1 MKYCYEYPRPAVTV
15 DTVVFKYQND
25 TLSVLFVKRGSPP
38 FKGFWAL
45 PGGFVEMDESL
56 ENAAKRELCEETG
69 VKVTYLD
76 QLYAFGDVGR
86 DTRQRVISITYFAL
100 VRSNSCPIQA
110 GSDAAD
116 AAWFPIHHMPPL
128 AFDHAQMVQMA
139 IKRLRESLMQKRIGF
154 ELLPHEFTL
163 GQLQKLYETILDQS
177 LDKRNFR
184 KKVIASGALVALP
197 KKLRSVPHR
206 SPTLYSFGVPRNL

>member
-15 DTVVFKYQND
+15 DTVVFKYENEV
-25 TLSVLFVKRGSPP
+25 LSILLVKRGSPP
-38 FKGFWAL
+38 FQGCWAL

-56 ENAAKRELCEETG
+56 EDAAKRELSEETG
-69 VKVTYLD
+69 VVATYLG

-86 DTRQRVISITYFAL
+86 DPRQRVISISYYAL
-100 VRSNSCPIQA
+100 VRSNSPQIHA
-110 GSDAAD
+110 GSDAAEVG
-116 AAWFPIHHMPPL
+116 WFPVLHLPLL

-139 IKRLRESLMQKRIGF
+139 MDRLRENLMQRQIAL
-154 ELLPHEFTL
+154 ELLPREFTL

-184 KKVIASGALVALP
+184 KKVMSLGYLVALP
-197 KKLRSVPHR
+197 KKLKSVPHR
-206 SPTLYSFGVPRNL
+206 SPKLYSLGGSKNL